1 MEELTTRLDDTGEPV
16 QLKLKENKTLE
27 GYLVAIDKEGKP
39 LPNQPEE
46 VPSDVSLSDEELE
59 EQFQALS
66 ASDKLRYN
74 QWYAF
79 HHEYQHRNNIARTA
93 TQIIRHISN
102 QNKPNIPPIIVQTE
116 LADVKPIL
124 IKKEISQEYASVLP
138 FDDDDAP
145 HFTNTERVPFRE
157 TTRGLYDEE
166 VTDEEDYV
174 SDDHP
179 IEIDS
184 DSRAA
189 LSMTDDGFEATNPHK
204 VDDALQDIV
213 DRLKK
218 AANGFEE
225 LRSLVP
231 SIPVT
236 EIPKLLETV
245 RLPYIQ
251 PLTKPMVQAI
261 KNLGEAKMIELAVQ
275 EEHKKG
281 TTQVS
286 IMSNY
291 GLTRNQVYKAI
302 TGVRRPGGSQY
313 EAMKKEVKE
322 ESPRK
327 TEKAAQQ
334 GNHQEMIISHHNHVQ
349 GPFQDHPKLQKRKYF
364 VKAIAFLFPHITYP

>member
-1 MEELTTRLDDTGEPV
+1 MEELTTQLDDTGEAV
-16 QLKLKENKTLE
+16 QLKLKEKKRLE

-59 EQFQALS
+59 EQFQALL

-79 HHEYQHRNNIARTA
+79 HHEYQHQNNIAGTA
-93 TQIIRHISN
+93 TQIIHHISN
-102 QNKPNIPPIIVQTE
+102 QNKLNIPPIIAQTE
-116 LADVKPIL
+116 LTDVEVDEDLVQIIWMEDRDGNVVKRVKLIL

-138 FDDDDAP
+138 FEDDDAP
-145 HFTNTERVPFRE
+145 HFTDAERVPFHE
-157 TTRGLYDEE
+157 TTRGPYDEE

-184 DSRAA
+184 DSSAA
-189 LSMTDDGFEATNPHK
+189 LSMTDEEFEATNPHK
-204 VDDALQDIV
+204 IDDALQDIIEG
-213 DRLKK
+213 LKK

-225 LRSLVP
+225 LRGLVP
-231 SIPVT
+231 SLPVT
-236 EIPKLLETV
+236 EIPKLLKTV
-245 RLPYIQ
+245 PLLYIQ
-251 PLTKPMVQAI
+251 PLTKPMVHAI
-261 KNLGEAKMIELAVQ
+261 KSLGEAKIIELAVQ

-291 GLTRNQVYKAI
+291 GLTCNQVYKAI
-302 TGVRRPGGSQY
+302 TGVPRPGGSQY

-322 ESPRK
+322 ESP
-327 TEKAAQQ
+327 
-334 GNHQEMIISHHNHVQ
+334 
-349 GPFQDHPKLQKRKYF
+349 
-364 VKAIAFLFPHITYP
+364 

>member
-1 MEELTTRLDDTGEPV
+1 M
-16 QLKLKENKTLE
+16 
-27 GYLVAIDKEGKP
+27 VAIDKEGKP

-46 VPSDVSLSDEELE
+46 VPSDVSLSDEVLE
-59 EQFQALS
+59 EQFQALL

-79 HHEYQHRNNIARTA
+79 HHEYQHRNNIAGTA
-93 TQIIRHISN
+93 TQIIHHISN
-102 QNKPNIPPIIVQTE
+102 QNKLNIPPIITQTE
-116 LADVKPIL
+116 LADIEVDEDWMEDRDGNVVKRVKPIL

-138 FDDDDAP
+138 FDNDDAP
-145 HFTNTERVPFRE
+145 HVTDTERVPFCE
-157 TTRGLYDEE
+157 TTRGPYDKE

-184 DSRAA
+184 YSSAA
-189 LSMTDDGFEATNPHK
+189 LSMTDDEFEATNPQK
-204 VDDALQDIV
+204 VDNALQDIV
-213 DRLKK
+213 EGLKK
-218 AANGFEE
+218 AANSFEE

-245 RLPYIQ
+245 PLPYIQ

-261 KNLGEAKMIELAVQ
+261 KILGEVKIVELAVQ
-275 EEHKKG
+275 EEHKKV
-281 TTQVS
+281 TMQVS

-291 GLTRNQVYKAI
+291 GLTCNQVYKAI
-302 TGVRRPGGSQY
+302 TGVPRPGGSQY

-322 ESPRK
+322 ESPQR
-327 TEKAAQQ
+327 T
-334 GNHQEMIISHHNHVQ
+334 
-349 GPFQDHPKLQKRKYF
+349 PKKQCSKVVTK
-364 VKAIAFLFPHITYP
+364 K